1 MKEFDVQLS
10 ATWDELLGLIKNHK
24 LFLGSLSKSCGGVT
38 SLSPRVLSCSAHDYE
53 SKEWKFEKKGL

>member
-53 SKEWKFEKKGL
+53 SKE